1 MKRMSYVCVVV
12 FIVLMALSFLPLSGT
27 AAADE
32 IKMFWAS
39 FLPKNIPETSDFQTL
54 FVDKV
59 NERAKGKLNIGYRG
73 GPEAIP
79 PTDLGDATAKGIID
93 MCTTTVGWYEAIVP
107 GVGALMLSDY
117 TPQAERANTALL
129 DYTKKL
135 HADHGLYWLGRSA
148 PTKDNFFYIFLNKK
162 VEKPEDFKKMKL
174 GVATAA
180 RATAEA
186 WGATVTPVKISDYF
200 TAMERKLVDGIPG
213 CPIVTWVSLGCQE
226 VTKYVLDYQFYQ
238 STATALMNLKSW
250 NKLPDDVKKIMYD
263 TMGEFYVAR
272 MDVEAKREEGARKKM
287 KDARI
292 EFYKFADP
300 KDGQWLIKTAD
311 DAGWKYQHDRFPEV
325 TDQLEKFL
333 RRK

>member
-1 MKRMSYVCVVV
+1 MNHVCVVALV
-12 FIVLMALSFLPLSGT
+12 VLMSLSFLPLSGT
-27 AAADE
+27 ASADE

-39 FLPKNIPETSDFQTL
+39 FLPKSSPETLDFQTL

-79 PTDLGDATAKGIID
+79 PTDLGDATVKGVID
-93 MCTTTVGWYEAIVP
+93 MCSTTVGWYEAIVP
-107 GVGALMLSDY
+107 GIGALMLTEYS
-117 TPQAERANTALL
+117 PQQERANTAFMV
-129 DYTKKL
+129 YIKKL
-135 HADHGLYWLGRSA
+135 HADRGLYWLGRAS
-148 PTKDNFFYIFLNKK
+148 PTKDNFFTIFLNKK
-162 VEKPEDFKKMKL
+162 VQKPEDVKKMKL

-180 RATAEA
+180 RAAAEA

-200 TAMERKLVDGIPG
+200 TAMERKMVDGIPG

-263 TMGEFYVAR
+263 AMGEFYSAR
-272 MDVEAKREEGARKKM
+272 MAVAAKSVEAARKKM
-287 KDARI
+287 MDAGI

-300 KDGQWLIKTAD
+300 KDGEWLMKTTY

-333 RRK
+333 RKK